1 MDDQQGG
8 MSEFLTKRRVK
19 TFVSALGILFFVI
32 LVYIAREVLYPF
44 IIAFAIAY
52 LLDPAID
59 QLETKKIN
67 RSVAI
72 LLLLSLFF
80 SIAISFFMIVG
91 PLAFSQIEEMG
102 RAAPGYFDRIV
113 EKIKPMLDAIPQFDR
128 DRLED
133 TLKEGLVALGDLP
146 LKVVKG
152 ISASAWA
159 GVSSVMGFAL
169 ALVNAIIIPVAA
181 FYLLKDFDIIVAKI
195 NDRIPPRHRGVVT
208 DFVSKIDV
216 VLSGFVR
223 GQLIV
228 AMIMST
234 LLSFGLL
241 MTGTPMG
248 LVIGMVAGLA
258 NVVPYLA
265 VLVGFAPAVLLTYLE
280 FGDWQHPAMVVAVFG
295 VAQALEGFVI
305 SPKVLEES
313 VGLHPVAIMAS
324 ILVGAH
330 FFGFI
335 GLLLAVPAAAVIKVA
350 LEEFDG
356 LYKSSD
362 LYGADPEEIVDAP
375 EVGAESD
382 DVDSESEE
390 PGDTGE

>member
-375 EVGAESD
+375 EVGAESVD
-382 DVDSESEE
+382 ADSESEE
-390 PGDTGE
+390 PGDIGE